1 MYKNMLPIGSVV
13 RTEGAVRKLMV
24 IGRIVTTEE
33 EDAVYDYVGVPY
45 PEGVSG
51 SDQMYFFN
59 RDQIEELFFIGF
71 QDSEALEFQSEGLDQ
86 LGELV
91 IRNHEITEK

>member
-33 EDAVYDYVGVPY
+33 EDAIYDYVGVPY

-51 SDQMYFFN
+51 SDRMFFFN
-59 RDQIEELFFIGF
+59 RDQIEELYFVGF
-71 QDSEALEFQSEGLDQ
+71 QDPEALEFQAEVLDT
-86 LGELV
+86 LGELT
-91 IRNHEITEK
+91 IRNHAIVEK